1 MKSKEIGTNI
11 KNARL
16 KRKLSIEEVADKTNL
31 KSSKLEKIENGTG
44 NITTEIIY
52 KLSEI
57 LNTKVDT
64 LLHIDTEERDRL
76 LIMYANEKK
85 KEKKRKWLG
94 FIIILIILIIFLLLS
109 YSLFSNRSWA
119 YKISGESENFKY
131 NNSIFIYDSKTYYY
145 MFGTLDFKNENI
157 NKDSIVSIRLM
168 CADRLIVGSSNI
180 LYQPLREHK
189 GYDEYF
195 PDNVVKNLDD
205 WYFEIEYKDG
215 ENIKTEILNLKNIP
229 V

>member
-1 MKSKEIGTNI
+1 MKSKQIGTNI
-11 KNARL
+11 KNARI
-16 KRKLSIEEVADKTNL
+16 KRKLSIEEVADKINI
-31 KSSKLEKIENGTG
+31 KSSKLARIENGNG

-52 KLSEI
+52 KLSKI

-64 LLHIDTEERDRL
+64 LLHIDTEERNRL
-76 LIMYANEKK
+76 LIMYVNEKK

-94 FIIILIILIIFLLLS
+94 FIVIPIILIIILLLS

-119 YKISGESENFKY
+119 YKLSGESENFKY

-145 MFGTLDFKNENI
+145 MFGTLDFKNESI
-157 NKDSIVSIRLM
+157 NEDSIVSIRLM
-168 CADRLIVGSSNI
+168 CDDRLIVGSNNI

-195 PDNVVKNLDD
+195 PDKVVKNLDN

-215 ENIKTEILNLKNIP
+215 DNIKTEILNLKNIP
-229 V
+229 I